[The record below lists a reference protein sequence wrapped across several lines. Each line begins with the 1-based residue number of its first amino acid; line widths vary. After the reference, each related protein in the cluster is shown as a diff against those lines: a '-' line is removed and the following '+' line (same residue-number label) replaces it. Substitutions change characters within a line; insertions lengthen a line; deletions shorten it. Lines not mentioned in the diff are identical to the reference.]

1 MFNNIL
7 WSAGLNPYMPPA
19 VHLFPTSP
27 SGNGFRQTQCLGM
40 RPPLC
45 SFACTHRCCRC
56 FPSPAARIQPTP
68 LPDVTMFL
76 LTMRPCGY
84 ESELLPGK
92 QCFCWQKESA
102 AIPNNDHL
110 TTRTSVFVP
119 WGYIGFKYPPPRP
132 LALSILLII
141 WWQAASIGKSNRTN
155 LKPHWVWFV
164 TGRK

>member
-1 MFNNIL
+1 MVSWLKPLYATCSSPVSDIAKWQWVPANSMPWHAASSLQLCLHSSMLPVFSITCGKDPADP
-7 WSAGLNPYMPPA
+7 SARCHHVPFDHAAMRLRIRT
-19 VHLFPTSP
+19 TS
-27 SGNGFRQTQCLGM
+27 RK
-40 RPPLC
+40 
-45 SFACTHRCCRC
+45 
-56 FPSPAARIQPTP
+56 
-68 LPDVTMFL
+68 TM
-76 LTMRPCGY
+76 
-84 ESELLPGK
+84 
-92 QCFCWQKESA
+92 FCWQKESA

-155 LKPHWVWFV
+155 LKPYWVWFV